1 MKRIFLVLISLA
13 VLLTSTAFA
22 APATSQT
29 DSTVTVTGH
38 AELAVIPDTAYVSV
52 GIVTMGA
59 DVVSAKNDNDRIM
72 NNIFSSVAS
81 LGIGKEQVRT
91 AGFSVQPQYKQ
102 NLKYDE
108 PTAITGY
115 RVQNTITITVSDF
128 ALISPVIDL
137 CAQAGANQ
145 ISGLRFAIKDEAKFK
160 DKLLE
165 KAILDG
171 KSRASLIANT
181 LGGSL
186 GRPLSMQVGGFSNA
200 VNYDNVRLAK
210 AEMSSTPVSAGTV
223 NLSVDV
229 NMVFQLN

>member
-1 MKRIFLVLISLA
+1 MKRILLVLISLA
-13 VLLTSTAFA
+13 VLLTSTALA
-22 APATSQT
+22 APAASQA
-29 DSTVTVTGH
+29 DSTITVTGH
-38 AELAVIPDTAYVSV
+38 AELAVVPDTAYVSA
-52 GIVTMGA
+52 GIITMGA
-59 DVVSAKNDNDRIM
+59 DVAFAKSENDRIM
-72 NNIFSSVAS
+72 NNILASVAS
-81 LGIGKEQVRT
+81 LGIGREQVRT
-91 AGFSVQPQYKQ
+91 SGFSVQPQYKQ
-102 NLKYDE
+102 NVKYDE

-137 CAQAGANQ
+137 SAQAGANQ
-145 ISGLRFAIKDEAKFK
+145 ISGLRFAVKDEGKFK
-160 DKLLE
+160 DQLLE

-171 KSRASLIANT
+171 KNRASLIANT

-186 GRPLSMQVGGFSNA
+186 GRPLSVQVGGFSHP

-223 NLSVDV
+223 NLSVDA